1 MKIWSLFK
9 FFFTPFL
16 LCLVIKFNWFNIF
29 IFHSHKCDDNNG
41 TIVRERE
48 RLFLSKIFGM
58 EALDI
63 GMFETV
69 MITVNYW
76 VRKIEKEEEEKTVY
90 QKAESTR
97 RMECWRNDRMRVKRK
112 IHIKR
117 EYKASSNR

>member
-1 MKIWSLFK
+1 
-9 FFFTPFL
+9 
-16 LCLVIKFNWFNIF
+16 
-29 IFHSHKCDDNNG
+29 
-41 TIVRERE
+41 
-48 RLFLSKIFGM
+48 M

-76 VRKIEKEEEEKTVY
+76 VRKIEKEEKEEKTVY

-97 RMECWRNDRMRVKRK
+97 RMECWRNDRMRVKRENT
-112 IHIKR
+112 HIKR